1 MFNFTIQPAF
11 TERVNVDESKVYEIL
26 IIGGGPS
33 GLNAALYAS
42 RKGRDVAILAKRVG
56 GQLLNTSSVENYLG
70 KDGSSGEELTEAFRS
85 HVESLKVPI
94 LEDAEIRKLEKT
106 DGIFHVLLGD
116 GRRFKGKTVILNLG
130 TTNRKLNIPGED
142 TFASKGIAYCAICD
156 APLYKGK
163 DVLLAGG
170 GNSAV
175 EAAIDV
181 AKVAKTVTV
190 IHRSEFRADKILVD
204 KLYEMKNITVHLQ
217 TQILE
222 AVGDQRLTGV
232 RVLDK
237 RTMEERIIHGDG
249 LFIEIGNDPNTSLVK
264 DLVDLNASG
273 EVIVDNKARTSLEGL
288 YAAGDMAETPYKQ
301 IIIAAASGA
310 IAALAANEYLNTI

>member
-1 MFNFTIQPAF
+1 MFNFTIQPSF
-11 TERVNVDESKVYEIL
+11 NERESVEESKLYEIL

-42 RKGRDVAILAKRVG
+42 RKGREVAILAKRVG

-70 KDGSSGEELTEAFRS
+70 KNESTGEELTESFRS
-85 HVESLKVPI
+85 HVESLNVPI
-94 LEDAEIRKLEKT
+94 QEDAEIRKLEKI
-106 DGIFHVLLGD
+106 DGIFHVTLDD
-116 GRRFKGKTVILNLG
+116 GRIYKGKTVILNLG
-130 TTNRKLNIPGED
+130 TTNRKLKIPGED

-222 AVGDQRLTGV
+222 AIGDQRLTGV

-237 RTMEERIIHGDG
+237 RTMEERIIYGDG

-264 DLVDLNASG
+264 DLVELNASG
-273 EVIVDNKARTSLEGL
+273 EVIVDDKARTSLEGL
-288 YAAGDMAETPYKQ
+288 YAAGDMANTPYKQ